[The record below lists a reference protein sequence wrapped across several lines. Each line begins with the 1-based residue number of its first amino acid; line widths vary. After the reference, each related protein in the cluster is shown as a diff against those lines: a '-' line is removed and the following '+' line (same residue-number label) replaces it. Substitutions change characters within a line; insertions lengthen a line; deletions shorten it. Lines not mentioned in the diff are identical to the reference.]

1 MKTDAQLKADV
12 TSELAWDPSIDANA
26 IGVMVKDGL
35 VTLTG
40 HLDSFAE
47 KEAVERAARRVS
59 GVRGIA
65 VELDVKPS
73 PEHKR
78 SDSEIA
84 KAVLAALRWHS
95 WVPEERVRVEVE
107 HGWVTL
113 SGEVDWRYQATSAE
127 QCIRPLVGVRG
138 LTNNVTIKTGVSE
151 KDISDRDRRGPDPA
165 GAAGGRT
172 DQDRGGRRRR
182 HAQGRSALVAR
193 ARRRPGRRLGD
204 ARRVACGGQT
214 GSRALS
220 GLALRP
226 STIINQP
233 KGPSWPHI

>member
-95 WVPEERVRVEVE
+95 LGARGARQGRGRARLGHLERRSRLALP
-107 HGWVTL
+107 G
-113 SGEVDWRYQATSAE
+113 DQ
-127 QCIRPLVGVRG
+127 
-138 LTNNVTIKTGVSE
+138 
-151 KDISDRDRRGPDPA
+151 RRAMHP
-165 GAAGGRT
+165 AAGGRARP
-172 DQDRGGRRRR
+172 DQQHHHQDR
-182 HAQGRSALVAR
+182 A
-193 ARRRPGRRLGD
+193 
-204 ARRVACGGQT
+204 
-214 GSRALS
+214 
-220 GLALRP
+220 
-226 STIINQP
+226 
-233 KGPSWPHI
+233 

>member
-138 LTNNVTIKTGVSE
+138 LTNNISIKAGVSE
-151 KDISDRDRRGPDPA
+151 KDISAEIAAALTRQAQREAGQIKIEVDGGVVTLKGEVHSLPEHDA
-165 GAAGGRT
+165 ALGAAWAT
-172 DQDRGGRRRR
+172 RGVSRVVDK
-182 HAQGRSALVAR
+182 LEVA
-193 ARRRPGRRLGD
+193 P
-204 ARRVACGGQT
+204 
-214 GSRALS
+214 
-220 GLALRP
+220 
-226 STIINQP
+226 
-233 KGPSWPHI
+233 